1 MSKKTLYLHIGT
13 PKTGTTSIQM
23 FCMNNREV
31 LQKKGFEYPLYGFDF
46 ARAKEHRNGHFLV
59 STIMKSALEHDLE
72 AEKREQI
79 RGLKMVEASFED
91 YDKVL
96 LSEEKI
102 WNHTGLVDFSVW
114 NTIKEFVD
122 AHGYDLKVIVYLRR
136 QDELTVSWKNQQIQ
150 DGWNYYGCFSWEHYM
165 KRGRYYIALDY
176 YDHLQKIAEVIG
188 KDAIQVR
195 IFERKNFPGGLI
207 QGDFLDA
214 LGLTLTD
221 EYDMGESSQNPTM
234 PLNMAE
240 IKRLINKL
248 GPRNIGIEN
257 VRVRNFFK
265 GVTNT
270 CLRSSDYKSDWFSPE
285 ERREFLAKW
294 QESNEKL
301 GREYLGT
308 EGSPFHTD
316 IKDLPKWDPHN
327 PHMYE
332 DIIYFFGQALSR
344 AEEQILNGRD
354 REKDLR
360 SKFIETRRTVREQ
373 TKQIDKLEKE
383 LAEQKKMI
391 RELQQT
397 APLFRAVRKTR
408 HLFGKD
414 K

>member
-13 PKTGTTSIQM
+13 PKTGTSSIQH
-23 FCMNNREV
+23 FCVRNREL
-31 LQKKGFEYPLYGFDF
+31 LQSRGFDYPLFDYKF
-46 ARAKEHRNGHFLV
+46 PRAQEHRNAHFLV
-59 STIMKSALEHDLE
+59 SLILTPEKEHDM
-72 AEKREQI
+72 AEEQRQLQ
-79 RGLKMVEASFED
+79 RGLAMVEESFET
-91 YDKVL
+91 YVNVL
-96 LSEEKI
+96 LSDEKI

-114 NTIKEFVD
+114 NTIKDFVD
-122 AHGYDLKVIVYLRR
+122 SHGYDLCVIVYLRR

-150 DGWNYYGCFSWEHYM
+150 DGWNYYSCIDWDHYM
-165 KRGRYYIALDY
+165 RRGRYYIALDY
-176 YDHLQKIAEVIG
+176 YEHLQNIAEVIG
-188 KDAIQVR
+188 KDAIKVR
-195 IFERKNFPGGLI
+195 IFERKNFPDSKI
-207 QGDFLDA
+207 EGDFLEA
-214 LGLTLTD
+214 LGLSLTD
-221 EYDMGESSQNPTM
+221 EFDMGEGIKNLTM

-240 IKRLINKL
+240 IKRLINRL

-257 VRVRNFFK
+257 VRIRNFFK
-265 GVTNT
+265 DVSYRL
-270 CLRSSDYKSDWFSPE
+270 LRASDYKSEWFSPQ
-285 ERREFLAKW
+285 ERREFLGKW

-316 IKDLPKWDPHN
+316 IKELPKWDPQN

-332 DIIYFFGQALSR
+332 DIIYFFGQALYQ

-373 TKQIDKLEKE
+373 TKKIDKLEKE

-397 APLFRAVRKTR
+397 APLYRVRRKTK